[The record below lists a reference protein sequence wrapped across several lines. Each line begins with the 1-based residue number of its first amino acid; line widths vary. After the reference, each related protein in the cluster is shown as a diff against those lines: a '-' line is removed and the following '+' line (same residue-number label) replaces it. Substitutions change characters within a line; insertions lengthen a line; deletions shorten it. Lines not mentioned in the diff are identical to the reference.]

1 VKRPVTALVLACLL
15 AACGGAG
22 RQRQPAPAGDRL
34 VGTSEVEKLLVSTQ
48 KRKSPLLRV
57 GAARCP
63 EQVRLAD
70 GERFTCTVEI
80 EGVTAP
86 YQVTLRQVDAARGT
100 GRFALQPARPII
112 DVTRIV
118 GLIRGKL
125 RPAGRSATVRCGSA
139 KVRVVEVGATIR
151 CTVSLGGAARKV
163 DAVVKDLDGTV
174 VIRA

>member
-1 VKRPVTALVLACLL
+1 MVLACLL

-22 RQRQPAPAGDRL
+22 RQQPAAAPGDRL
-34 VGTSEVEKLLVSTQ
+34 VGTTEVEKLLVSTQ

-63 EQVRLAD
+63 ERVRLAN
-70 GERFTCTVEI
+70 GETFTCTVEI
-80 EGVTAP
+80 EGAIAP
-86 YQVTLRQVDAARGT
+86 YEVTLRQVDAARGT
-100 GRFALQPARPII
+100 GRFALRPAKPII
-112 DVTRIV
+112 DVTRVV
-118 GLIRGKL
+118 GLIRGRL
-125 RPAGRSATVRCGSA
+125 RPAARSATVGCGTA

-174 VIRA
+174 VVKA

>member
-15 AACGGAG
+15 AACGGAD
-22 RQRQPAPAGDRL
+22 RPPAAPPGERL
-34 VGTSEVEKLLVSTQ
+34 VATGEVEKLLVSTQ
-48 KRKSPLLRV
+48 QRKSPRLRV

-63 EQVRLAD
+63 EQVRLVD

-80 EGVTAP
+80 EGAVAP
-86 YQVTLRQVDAARGT
+86 YQVTLRQVDAAGGT
-100 GRFALQPARPII
+100 GRFALRPAKPII

-118 GLIRGKL
+118 GLIRGRL
-125 RPAGRSATVRCGSA
+125 RPAARSATVRCGSA
-139 KVRVVEVGATIR
+139 KVRVVEVGARIR

-174 VIRA
+174 VVKV